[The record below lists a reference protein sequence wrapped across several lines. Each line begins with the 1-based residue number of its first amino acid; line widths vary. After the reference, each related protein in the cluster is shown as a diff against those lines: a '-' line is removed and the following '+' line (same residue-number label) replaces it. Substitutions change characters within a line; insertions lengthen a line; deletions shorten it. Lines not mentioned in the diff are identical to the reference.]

1 MDTCVEI
8 DCVSAAWAQKMNL
21 KPYKRRYPELIA
33 AAGALTAKARGVYW
47 IRYSLTD
54 HRGVV
59 REFRRPFLVIDRE
72 PDDSP
77 LLIGMP
83 GLKHMGVSIYL
94 GEHETWQYQ
103 LQRPG
108 KIAVK
113 VEGRKRFNRRLRTYP
128 KVYILLPHNHLIKS
142 QERTK
147 VDGLP
152 KELQEYTDVFAASGG
167 AALAPVRSYGL

>member
-1 MDTCVEI
+1 MDTCAEI
-8 DCVSAAWAQKMNL
+8 DCVSAAWAQKMDL

-33 AAGALTAKARGVYW
+33 AAGALTAKAHGAYW
-47 IRYSLTD
+47 VRYTLTD

-59 REFRRPFLVIDRE
+59 RQFRRPFLAIDRE

-83 GLKHMGVSIYL
+83 GLKHMGISICL
-94 GEHETWQYQ
+94 DEHETWQYQ

-108 KIAVK
+108 KTAVK
-113 VEGRKRFNRRLRTYP
+113 VEGRKRFNRRLRTHP
-128 KVYILLPHNHLIKS
+128 KVYILMPYNHLIKS
-142 QERTK
+142 GERNK

-152 KELQEYTDVFAASGG
+152 EELLEYMEVCGASGG
-167 AALAPVRSYGL
+167 EGV